1 MRLKVNDT
9 LEFNLTLDLNIDYEA
24 EQIDIIVRFWD
35 KKNHKTD
42 AWGFDGNHLNLALA
56 KYNELEKTYF
66 GS

>member
-9 LEFNLTLDLNIDYEA
+9 VEFNLTLDLDVDYEG
-24 EQIDIIVRFWD
+24 ECITIVVRLWN
-35 KKNHKTD
+35 KKTHKTD
-42 AWGFDGNHLNLALA
+42 AWGFDGNHFNLALA

>member
-9 LEFNLTLDLNIDYEA
+9 KEFNLTLDLNIDYEA
-24 EQIDIIVRFWD
+24 EQIDIIVRLWN
-35 KKNHKTD
+35 KKTHNTD